1 METQNPTQPRL
12 RDYLRPLIT
21 RWWLILVTVI
31 VATGGVYA
39 YYVRKPNQYT
49 TSTLV
54 YVTDPGDP
62 VTGVQSTPA
71 TDRNVED
78 VASLVSSR
86 ANAAVVAAKIGYPGT
101 PQQLLGQLAITSK
114 SGEDFIQVGA
124 TDGSPVQAARIANA
138 FAQQFVA
145 SLSDAYQARISDAIR
160 LVKTEIAQTP
170 SGSPGQISRG
180 ALLNQL
186 NNLQVALQVPT
197 TVAQQ
202 VDPALVPSSPSY
214 PKPVRNAL
222 FALLVSLVA
231 AITLCYA
238 LERLDR
244 RLKTPD
250 DLERTYGSPL
260 LAVLP
265 HTGTPA
271 QLVGEHNTLS
281 ADFREPFRVLYSNIA
296 LASVDAPP
304 RTIVISSAMPGE
316 GKSTVVRNLAL
327 AMCESGRSVAVVDL
341 DLRHPALA
349 KLFGVRMGPGMTDV
363 LRRDAELRDVVIK
376 VGTTLPSLYE
386 LVGGEGEGEG
396 AANGGGTATGNGSNG
411 HGPRVPDP
419 TGMTLLLGGA
429 RPANPPAVLASDRL
443 GAVLAELRQTHDVVL
458 IDSAPVLAVSD
469 TVPLLR
475 YADATVIVGR
485 LGVTTRDTAKRLREF
500 LARVPDLHWL
510 GVVANDLPRT
520 DAGAYGY
527 GYYGTPDAAPSHGEE
542 RESAELSMPAS

>member
-12 RDYLRPLIT
+12 ADYLRPLT
-21 RWWLILVTVI
+21 SRWWLIVVAVV
-31 VATGGVYA
+31 VATGGVYL

-62 VTGVQSTPA
+62 VTGVQSSPA
-71 TDRNVED
+71 TDRNVAD
-78 VASLVSSR
+78 VASLVGSR
-86 ANAAVVAAKIGYPGT
+86 DNAAAVAAKIHYPGS
-101 PQQLLGQLAITSK
+101 PQQLLSQVAITSK
-114 SGEDFIQVGA
+114 QGEDFIAVGA
-124 TDGSPVQAARIANA
+124 QDGSPVRAALIANG

-145 SLSDAYQARISDAIR
+145 SLQSTYRSRIADAIQ
-160 LVKTEIAQTP
+160 LVKSEIAQTP

-186 NNLQVALQVPT
+186 NNLQVAYRVPT
-197 TVAQQ
+197 VVAQQ
-202 VDPALVPSSPSY
+202 VDPALPPGAASY
-214 PKPVRNAL
+214 PKPLRNAL
-222 FALLVSLVA
+222 FALLISLVA
-231 AITLCYA
+231 AIALAYG

-244 RLKTPD
+244 RLKTPE
-250 DLERTYGSPL
+250 DLERSYGAPL

-265 HTGTPA
+265 HTDAPA
-271 QLVGEHNTLS
+271 QLLGESSTLGS
-281 ADFREPFRVLYSNIA
+281 DFHEPFRVLQTNIA

-327 AMCESGRSVAVVDL
+327 AICESGRSVAVVDL

-349 KLFGVRMGPGMTDV
+349 KLFGVPPGPGMTEV
-363 LRRDAELRDVVIK
+363 LRRDARLEEVAIP
-376 VGTTLPSLYE
+376 VGTTLPSVYE
-386 LVGGEGEGEG
+386 LVGGERSVP
-396 AANGGGTATGNGSNG
+396 AAANGSNG
-411 HGPRVPDP
+411 HGERVPEGP
-419 TGMTLLLGGA
+419 RMTLVLGGA
-429 RPANPPAVLASDRL
+429 RPANPPAVLASERL
-443 GAVLAELRQTHDVVL
+443 TEVLDELRAGHDLIL

-500 LARVPDLHWL
+500 LGRVPGLHWL
-510 GVVANDLPRT
+510 GVVANDLPRSE
-520 DAGAYGY
+520 AGSYGY
-527 GYYGTPDAAPSHGEE
+527 GYYGTDEPPAKRGRRGE
-542 RESAELSMPAS
+542 REAGEPSTPAV

>member
-12 RDYLRPLIT
+12 ADYLRPLT
-21 RWWLILVTVI
+21 SRWWLIVVAVI
-31 VATGGVYA
+31 VATGAVYA

-62 VTGVQSTPA
+62 VTGVQSSPA
-71 TDRNVED
+71 TDRNVAD
-78 VASLVSSR
+78 VASLVGSR
-86 ANAAVVAAKIGYPGT
+86 DNAAAVVARLHYPGS
-101 PQQLLGQLAITSK
+101 PQQLLSQVSISSK
-114 SGEDFIQVGA
+114 QGEDFIQVGA
-124 TDGSPVQAARIANA
+124 QDGSPVQAARIANA

-145 SLSDAYQARISDAIR
+145 SLQGTYRARISDAIQ
-160 LVKTEIAQTP
+160 LVKSEIAQTP

-186 NNLQVALQVPT
+186 NNLQVALKVPT
-197 TVAQQ
+197 VVAQQ
-202 VDPALVPSSPSY
+202 VDPALPPGSPSY

-222 FALLVSLVA
+222 FALLISLVA
-231 AITLCYA
+231 AISVAYG

-244 RLKTPD
+244 RLKTPE
-250 DLERTYGSPL
+250 DLERSYGTPL

-265 HTGTPA
+265 HTDTPA
-271 QLVGEHNTLS
+271 QLLGTSSTLGS
-281 ADFREPFRVLYSNIA
+281 DFREPFRVLQTNIA

-341 DLRHPALA
+341 DLRHPALD
-349 KLFGVRMGPGMTDV
+349 KLYGVPAGPGMTDV
-363 LRRDAELRDVVIK
+363 LRRDSGLSEVAIS
-376 VGTTLPSLYE
+376 VGTTLPSVYE
-386 LVGGEGEGEG
+386 LVGAEPSS
-396 AANGGGTATGNGSNG
+396 ARTTNGSNG
-411 HGPRVPDP
+411 HGQRLPEGAR
-419 TGMTLLLGGA
+419 MTLVLGGA
-429 RPANPPAVLASDRL
+429 RPANPPAVLASERL
-443 GAVLAELRQTHDVVL
+443 TEVLDELRADHDLVL

-485 LGVTTRDTAKRLREF
+485 LGITTRDTAKRLREF
-500 LARVPDLHWL
+500 LDRVPNLNWL
-510 GVVANDLPRT
+510 GVVANDLPRG
-520 DAGAYGY
+520 DAGSYGY
-527 GYYGTPDAAPSHGEE
+527 GYYGTDQPRGKRGRRRGRGSP
-542 RESAELSMPAS
+542 ELSTPAV